1 MEILSNVMLLELH
14 SKHKNLIQYWAMQHS
29 CSKCGLRT
37 IFIFS
42 YVRVQIPEPQ
52 TGPSKSGSLKG
63 RKVDPKNWHSKNIL
77 IDSDVHKSL
86 RQRQNKIEEEHNSI
100 TTWSIYSI
108 TERSFYCLCISTKDT
123 NHAFV

>member
-1 MEILSNVMLLELH
+1 MVAQSAVYGP
-14 SKHKNLIQYWAMQHS
+14 SS
-29 CSKCGLRT
+29 
-37 IFIFS
+37 FS
-42 YVRVQIPEPQ
+42 VTLKLKFQTETETEGIRVQIPEPQ

-108 TERSFYCLCISTKDT
+108 TERSFYCLCISIKDT
-123 NHAFV
+123 SHAFV